1 MLWLGVVEFGL
12 LGKILEKITN
22 PNTNVMTLQNDTFKN
37 QICFF
42 QCLFIKFFFFT
53 RFQFFYKIEFRKIIG
68 GILI

>member
-22 PNTNVMTLQNDTFKN
+22 PNTNVVTLQNDTFKN

-42 QCLFIKFFFFT
+42 QCLIIQFFFLQDFN
-53 RFQFFYKIEFRKIIG
+53 FF
-68 GILI
+68 